1 MWRFQKCCLSLTLR
15 TVMQERLN
23 ACYSLRHTYEESRKF
38 LLYMHSFV
46 LSLSI
51 KGRILISENT
61 SFYLFEKRPCHGSGG
76 QSLAFHSG
84 GPCSPPESVHCD
96 LWLTTWHLDSFLSEF
111 FGFFFVNNIP
121 PRISIFMYYMEDEQQ
136 AVGGRSSETV
146 SPHRHEQQ
154 LEINCSP
161 FENCGCW

>member
-15 TVMQERLN
+15 AVMQERLN

-46 LSLSI
+46 LSSSI

-61 SFYLFEKRPCHGSGG
+61 PFLRIIYLFEKRPCHGSGG

-96 LWLTTWHLDSFLSEF
+96 LWWTTWHLDSFLSEF
-111 FGFFFVNNIP
+111 FGFSLSITFHRGSPYSSIIWRMNNRP
-121 PRISIFMYYMEDEQQ
+121 LVV
-136 AVGGRSSETV
+136 AVQRQSHLIDMNNNSK
-146 SPHRHEQQ
+146 
-154 LEINCSP
+154 
-161 FENCGCW
+161 